1 MSKERLYS
9 KIFII
14 VFCINIF
21 ISAPIITYKYIINNN
36 EEVSENEEIDEE
48 LLNIDIDEEVRKEE
62 NKEEN
67 KTSNTNS
74 NVSSNS
80 NSNTTNNNSNK
91 SNTNTNS
98 NKSNSNSTSNKTS
111 NQASNKTSTKTS
123 NKVSNKQSN
132 KTSNKTTNNNTKT
145 NTVKNPKMTY
155 TGFKAAPASYFD
167 DALFIGD
174 SRTVGLRDYGNIKN
188 ASYFC
193 DVGMSSFNI
202 YSRKVNVKGLGTVNF
217 SQLLTKK
224 QYKKIYI
231 MLGINEI
238 GSNLKTIANKYTNIV
253 KDIRKNQPNAI
264 IYIEANLHVSKKKN
278 DSSKVFTND
287 RINTLNGYMATLAN
301 NQTIFYID
309 INEYFDDSNGNLT
322 ASYTSDGVHPHAKYY
337 KEWTNWIMKH
347 TV

>member
-1 MSKERLYS
+1 MSKERLFS
-9 KIFII
+9 KIFVII
-14 VFCINIF
+14 FCINIF
-21 ISAPIITYKYIINNN
+21 LAAPFITYKYIINDK
-36 EEVSENEEIDEE
+36 EKEVENEEIDEE
-48 LLNIDIDEEVRKEE
+48 LLNINIDEEVKKEE
-62 NKEEN
+62 
-67 KTSNTNS
+67 
-74 NVSSNS
+74 
-80 NSNTTNNNSNK
+80 
-91 SNTNTNS
+91 
-98 NKSNSNSTSNKTS
+98 KSNSNVVSNKPSNKVSNNTS
-111 NQASNKTSTKTS
+111 TKTSNKTSTKTS
-123 NKVSNKQSN
+123 NKTST
-132 KTSNKTTNNNTKT
+132 KTSNKTTNNTKVNTI
-145 NTVKNPKMTY
+145 KNPKMTY
-155 TGFKAAPASYFD
+155 TGFKSVSSSYFD

-193 DVGMSSFNI
+193 NVGMSSFNI
-202 YSRKVNVKGLGTVNF
+202 YSRQVSVKGLGTVTF

-224 QYKKIYI
+224 QFKKIYI

-287 RINTLNGYMATLAN
+287 RINTLNGYMAALAN

-309 INEYFDDSNGNLT
+309 INEYFDDSKGNLT

-347 TV
+347 AV

>member
-14 VFCINIF
+14 IFCINIF
-21 ISAPIITYKYIINNN
+21 IAAPFITYKYIFNDKDKIV
-36 EEVSENEEIDEE
+36 EQEAQDEE
-48 LLNIDIDEEVRKEE
+48 LDEELFNIDIDEEVKKEE
-62 NKEEN
+62 NN
-67 KTSNTNS
+67 ISNS
-74 NVSSNS
+74 NSTQSNS
-80 NSNTTNNNSNK
+80 NSNS
-91 SNTNTNS
+91 SLNTNTTSNKNNS
-98 NKSNSNSTSNKTS
+98 KKSNSNRSSNKQS
-111 NQASNKTSTKTS
+111 NKVSNKTSTKTS
-123 NKVSNKQSN
+123 NK
-132 KTSNKTTNNNTKT
+132 TSNKKTTTTTKKNTI
-145 NTVKNPKMTY
+145 KNPKMTY
-155 TGFKAAPASYFD
+155 TGFKSVSASYFN

-193 DVGMSSFNI
+193 NVGMSSFNI
-202 YSRKVNVKGLGTVNF
+202 YSRKVSVKGLGTVTF

-224 QYKKIYI
+224 QFKKVYI

-238 GSNLKTIANKYTNIV
+238 GSNLKTIANKYASIV

-287 RINTLNGYMATLAN
+287 RINTLNGYMAALAN

-322 ASYTSDGVHPHAKYY
+322 ASYTSDGVHPYAKYY

-347 TV
+347 AV

>member
-1 MSKERLYS
+1 MSKERLFS
-9 KIFII
+9 KIFVII
-14 VFCINIF
+14 FCINIF
-21 ISAPIITYKYIINNN
+21 LAAPFITYKYIINDK
-36 EEVSENEEIDEE
+36 EKEVENEEIDEE
-48 LLNIDIDEEVRKEE
+48 LLNIDIDEEVKKEE
-62 NKEEN
+62 KSN
-67 KTSNTNS
+67 SNTN
-74 NVSSNS
+74 SNS
-80 NSNTTNNNSNK
+80 NSNTNSNK
-91 SNTNTNS
+91 SNTNVVS
-98 NKSNSNSTSNKTS
+98 NKPSNKVSNNTS
-111 NQASNKTSTKTS
+111 TKISNKTSTKTS
-123 NKVSNKQSN
+123 NKTST
-132 KTSNKTTNNNTKT
+132 KTSNKTTNNTKINTI
-145 NTVKNPKMTY
+145 KNPKMTY
-155 TGFKAAPASYFD
+155 TGFKSVSASYFD

-193 DVGMSSFNI
+193 NVGMSSFNI
-202 YSRKVNVKGLGTVNF
+202 YSRQVSVKGLGTVTF

-224 QYKKIYI
+224 QFKKIYI

-287 RINTLNGYMATLAN
+287 RINTLNGYMAALAN

-347 TV
+347 AV

>member
-14 VFCINIF
+14 IFSINI
-21 ISAPIITYKYIINNN
+21 IVLAPIISYKYIFNNKDKIV
-36 EEVSENEEIDEE
+36 EQEDIEEE
-48 LLNIDIDEEVRKEE
+48 LLNIDIDEEVKNEQK
-62 NKEEN
+62 NT
-67 KTSNTNS
+67 TSNYNS
-74 NVSSNS
+74 TSNQS
-80 NSNTTNNNSNK
+80 N

-98 NKSNSNSTSNKTS
+98 NKSNTNNTSNKPS
-111 NQASNKTSTKTS
+111 NQVSNKTSTKTS
-123 NKVSNKQSN
+123 NKVSNKTSSKTSNKQSN
-132 KTSNKTTNNNTKT
+132 KTSNKTTTNTTKK

-155 TGFKAAPASYFD
+155 TGFKTVSAAYFN

-202 YSRKVNVKGLGTVNF
+202 YSRKVNVKGLGTVTF
-217 SQLLTKK
+217 SQLLSKK
-224 QYKKIYI
+224 QFKKVYI

-238 GSNLKTIANKYTNIV
+238 GSGLTTIANKYTNIV

-264 IYIEANLHVSKKKN
+264 IYVEANLHVSKKKN

-287 RINTLNGYMATLAN
+287 RINTLNGYMAALAN

-322 ASYTSDGVHPHAKYY
+322 ASYTSDGVHPYAKYY

-347 TV
+347 AV